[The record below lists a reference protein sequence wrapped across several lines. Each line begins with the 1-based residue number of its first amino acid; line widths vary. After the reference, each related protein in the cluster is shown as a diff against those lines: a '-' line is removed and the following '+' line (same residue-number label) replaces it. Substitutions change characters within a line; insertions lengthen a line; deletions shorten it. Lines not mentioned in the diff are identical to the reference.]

1 MKSVL
6 REDYNLHIDDGLTG
20 IQRMCEQLGV
30 FRSSAVLAIR
40 APVQALSA
48 KDHNVQILQSTFP
61 KEAFTA
67 VRFPAGTV
75 LWWED
80 PVLSQC
86 KAHVVSDASSMANE
100 VLFRESAWESWYVNG
115 RCRFWMRIFR
125 HPKASR
131 SESSLNSSV
140 LPLSHAYTS
149 RVDRFWVTFGSIF
162 YRCLEI

>member
-1 MKSVL
+1 MTSVL
-6 REDYNLHIDDGLTG
+6 RKDYDLHIDDGLTG

-30 FRSSAVLAIR
+30 FRSSVVLAIR

-100 VLFRESAWESWYVNG
+100 VLFREGAWESWYVNG
-115 RCRFWMRIFR
+115 RCRFWMKIFLTR
-125 HPKASR
+125 EGIEVR
-131 SESSLNSSV
+131 MV